1 MRTATVT
8 ATISPDPSGPRR
20 PGPGRGWRRRIAA
33 VGAALL
39 ICGFGSFAAARTV
52 PAAPGAPPATQAS
65 PTGDRLVLGLPLEPP
80 NLDPTVGAAAAVDEI
95 VYGNIFEG
103 LTRITASGLAAPALA
118 ESWDVSPD
126 GLTWIFHLRR
136 GVRFQ
141 DGTPFDAAVA
151 KFSLDRITAPESTNA
166 QKALFEPIRTV
177 SVIDPMTLRLQLSRP
192 VAALPSLLGWG
203 DAVIVAPGS
212 AATNATRPVG
222 TGPYRLASWQKGAA
236 LTLTRNDDYWG
247 STPRI
252 GAVVFRFISD
262 PSAAF
267 AAMSAGDIDAFP
279 NYPAPE
285 NVAQFR
291 RDPRFKVMV
300 GASEGK
306 VILGINNRVAPF
318 NDVRVRRAIAH
329 SVDRQALIDG
339 AMFGF
344 GEPIGSHFARQ
355 GAGYV
360 DLTNLYPHD
369 PARAR
374 ALLTEAG
381 YPDGIDVTLR
391 LPPRPYARRSGEV
404 LVSQLAEAGIRV
416 KIENLEW
423 AQWLDQVFK
432 RHQFDLTIVEHVEP
446 MDYDIYG
453 RKDYYFGYDSA
464 AFDALLA
471 RLNAAPDEAT
481 RLALLGDIQRRI
493 ADDSVNGFLFQS
505 SRIGIWKADLNGLWV
520 NAPVAANVVSGAW
533 FEGTT
538 GTAAE
543 RPTAP
548 GSGLP
553 WGWISL
559 AAAVALVGY
568 ATLRFGA
575 AYVAGKLAG
584 HALTLGAATVVIF
597 LLLQVVPGD
606 PAAYMMGLNASPEAV
621 DALRQQLGL
630 DGSMLH
636 RYLGWVGGMFSGEF
650 GTSYTYQSPVGS
662 LIAERFQ
669 VSGPLALLAT
679 ILSLV
684 VAVPIG
690 LLAAS
695 RRGSAVDM
703 GLIGVTQVGVAL
715 PNFWI
720 AMLLIL
726 AFSVNL
732 GWFSAG
738 GFPGWEAGFW
748 PALKA
753 LILPAVALAAPQA
766 AILARVLRTALLET
780 MNEDYVRTARAK
792 GLSRSQALWRHAL
805 RNATIP
811 LLTILGLQ
819 FPFLLAGGIIIENV
833 FSLPGLG
840 RLVFQAI
847 TQRDLIVV
855 QGVVV
860 VLVFAVVAVGFLID
874 LAYVAV
880 DPRLRGRR

>member
-1 MRTATVT
+1 MSIAVVT
-8 ATISPDPSGPRR
+8 AKAIAVPDLSGQ
-20 PGPGRGWRRRIAA
+20 RRRLRGSRFGGLGLALQRLVVAGIGA
-33 VGAALL
+33 VMLAYAFAGVAGAQTA
-39 ICGFGSFAAARTV
+39 S
-52 PAAPGAPPATQAS
+52 APP
-65 PTGDRLVLGLPLEPP
+65 PGDRLVLGLPLEPP
-80 NLDPTVGAAAAVDEI
+80 NLDPTTGAAAAVDEI

-103 LTRITASGLAAPALA
+103 LTRITANGQAAPALA

-126 GLTWIFHLRR
+126 GLTWVFHLRR

-151 KFSLDRITAPESTNA
+151 KFSLDRITAPNSTNA
-166 QKALFEPIRTV
+166 QKALFEPIASVTV
-177 SVIDPMTLRLQLSRP
+177 VDPLTLRIALRRP
-192 VAALPSLLGWG
+192 IAALPSLLGWG
-203 DAVIVAPGS
+203 DAVMVAPGS
-212 AATNATRPVG
+212 AATNATQPVG
-222 TGPYRLASWQKGAA
+222 TGPYRLTNWQKGAS
-236 LTLTRNDDYWG
+236 LTLTRNDEYWG
-247 STPRI
+247 AAPRI

-285 NVAQFR
+285 NVEQFR

-306 VILGINNRVAPF
+306 VILGINNRIAPF
-318 NDVRVRRAIAH
+318 NDVRVRRAIAL
-329 SVDRQALIDG
+329 SIDRNELIDG

-355 GAGYV
+355 DAGYV
-360 DLTNLYPHD
+360 DLTGRYPHD

-374 ALLTEAG
+374 ALLAEAG
-381 YPDGIDVTLR
+381 YPNGIDVTLR

-404 LVSQLAEAGIRV
+404 LAAQLAQAGIRV

-481 RLALLGDIQRRI
+481 RLAVLGDIQRRI

-505 SRIGIWKADLNGLWV
+505 SRIGIWKANLNGLWV
-520 NAPVAANVVSGAW
+520 NAPIAANVVSGAY
-533 FEGTT
+533 FEGAT
-538 GTAAE
+538 GTAASG
-543 RPTAP
+543 PATAKA
-548 GSGLP
+548 GLR

-559 AAAVALVGY
+559 AAAVLLLGY

-575 AYVAGKLAG
+575 AYVASKLAG
-584 HALTLGAATVVIF
+584 HAVTLSAATAVIF

-606 PAAYMMGLNASPEAV
+606 PASYMMGLNASPEAV
-621 DALRQQLGL
+621 EALRQQMGL

-636 RYLGWVGGMFSGEF
+636 RYLGWIGGMFSGDF
-650 GTSYTYQSPVGS
+650 GVSYTYQSPVAG

-679 ILSLV
+679 IMSLMI
-684 VAVPIG
+684 AVPIG

-695 RRGSAVDM
+695 RRGSTVDM

>member
-1 MRTATVT
+1 MSIATA
-8 ATISPDPSGPRR
+8 AASPGPSGHRRPGLGLARRLVVAAGIGAAVLVCAFSGLAAAAPTPSGPT
-20 PGPGRGWRRRIAA
+20 P
-33 VGAALL
+33 VLQ
-39 ICGFGSFAAARTV
+39 AAA
-52 PAAPGAPPATQAS
+52 PA
-65 PTGDRLVLGLPLEPP
+65 GDRLVLGLPLEPP
-80 NLDPTVGAAAAVDEI
+80 NLDPTAGAAAAVDEI

-103 LTRITASGLAAPALA
+103 LTRIAANGQAVPALA
-118 ESWDVSPD
+118 ESWEVSPD
-126 GLTWIFHLRR
+126 GLTWVFHLQP

-151 KFSLDRITAPESTNA
+151 KFSLDRITAPGSANA
-166 QKALFEPIRTV
+166 QKALFEPLRAVTVVDPLTIR
-177 SVIDPMTLRLQLSRP
+177 IRLSRP

-203 DAVIVAPGS
+203 DAVMVAPGS
-212 AATNATRPVG
+212 AATNATQPVG
-222 TGPYRLASWQKGAA
+222 TGPYRLSSWQRGAA
-236 LTLTRNDDYWG
+236 LTLRRNDAYRG
-247 STPRI
+247 PLPRI
-252 GAVVFRFISD
+252 GTVVFRFISD

-291 RDPRFKVMV
+291 RDPRFKVVV

-306 VILGINNRVAPF
+306 VILGINNRSAPF
-318 NDVRVRRAIAH
+318 NDVRVRRALAH
-329 SVDRQALIDG
+329 AIDRRALIDG

-355 GAGYV
+355 DAGYV
-360 DLTNLYPHD
+360 DLTGLYPHD

-374 ALLTEAG
+374 ALLAEAG

-404 LVSQLAEAGIRV
+404 LASQLAEAGIRV

-453 RKDYYFGYDSA
+453 RKDYYFGYDSP

-471 RLNAAPDEAT
+471 RLNAAPDAT
-481 RLALLGDIQRRI
+481 TRRALLGDIQRKI
-493 ADDSVNGFLFQS
+493 ADESVNGFLFQS
-505 SRIGIWKADLNGLWV
+505 SRIGIWKAGLNGLWA
-520 NAPVAANVVSGAW
+520 NAPIAANVVSGAW
-533 FEGTT
+533 FEGDAGTT
-538 GTAAE
+538 ATG
-543 RPTAP
+543 PTVHRDGPA
-548 GSGLP
+548 
-553 WGWISL
+553 WGWLAL
-559 AAAVALVGY
+559 AAAAVLLAY
-568 ATLRFGA
+568 ATVRFGA

-584 HALTLGAATVVIF
+584 HALTLAAATVVIF

-606 PAAYMMGLNASPEAV
+606 PASYMMGLNASPEAV
-621 DALRQQLGL
+621 EALRQQMGL

-636 RYLGWVGGMFSGEF
+636 RYLGWVGGMFSGNF
-650 GTSYTYQSPVGS
+650 GVSYTYQSPVAT

-679 ILSLV
+679 VLSLV

-690 LLAAS
+690 LIAAS
-695 RRGSAVDM
+695 RRGSVVDM

-748 PALKA
+748 PAFKA

>member
-1 MRTATVT
+1 MLVCA
-8 ATISPDPSGPRR
+8 
-20 PGPGRGWRRRIAA
+20 
-33 VGAALL
+33 
-39 ICGFGSFAAARTV
+39 FGGLAAAG
-52 PAAPGAPPATQAS
+52 PAPAVSPPPAIQAPPA
-65 PTGDRLVLGLPLEPP
+65 GDRLVLGLPLEPP
-80 NLDPTVGAAAAVDEI
+80 NLDPTTGAAAAVDEI

-118 ESWDVSPD
+118 ESWDASPD

-136 GVRFQ
+136 GIRFQ

-151 KFSLDRITAPESTNA
+151 KFSLDRIIAPASTNA
-166 QKALFEPIRTV
+166 QKALFEPIRAV
-177 SVIDPMTLRLQLSRP
+177 SVIDPMTLRISLSRP

-203 DAVIVAPGS
+203 DAVMVAPGS
-212 AATNATRPVG
+212 AATNATQPVG
-222 TGPYRLASWQKGAA
+222 TGPYRLANWQRGAA
-236 LTLTRNDDYWG
+236 LTLTRNDAYWG
-247 STPRI
+247 PLPRI
-252 GAVVFRFISD
+252 GTVVFRFISD

-300 GASEGK
+300 GDSEGK
-306 VILGINNRVAPF
+306 VILGINNRIAPF

-329 SVDRQALIDG
+329 AVDRRALIDG

-355 GAGYV
+355 DAGYV
-360 DLTNLYPHD
+360 DLTGLYPHD

-374 ALLTEAG
+374 ALLAEAG
-381 YPDGIDVTLR
+381 YPNGIDVTLR

-404 LVSQLAEAGIRV
+404 LASQMAEAGIRV

-481 RLALLGDIQRRI
+481 RLALLSDIQRKI

-520 NAPVAANVVSGAW
+520 NAPIAANVVSGAW
-533 FEGTT
+533 FEGAT

-543 RPTAP
+543 RPTES
-548 GSGLP
+548 GTGLP

-559 AAAVALVGY
+559 AAAVALLAY

-575 AYVAGKLAG
+575 GYVASKLAG

-606 PAAYMMGLNASPEAV
+606 PASYMMGLNASPEAV
-621 DALRQQLGL
+621 DALRQQMGL

-636 RYLGWVGGMFSGEF
+636 RYLDWVGGMFSGQF
-650 GTSYTYQSPVGS
+650 GTSYTYQSPVAS

-679 ILSLV
+679 IMSLV

-690 LLAAS
+690 LIAAS

>member
-1 MRTATVT
+1 MLVCA
-8 ATISPDPSGPRR
+8 
-20 PGPGRGWRRRIAA
+20 
-33 VGAALL
+33 
-39 ICGFGSFAAARTV
+39 FGSLADARTV
-52 PAAPGAPPATQAS
+52 PAVSGQPPALQAS

-103 LTRITASGLAAPALA
+103 LTRITASGLAGPALA
-118 ESWDVSPD
+118 ESWDASPD

-141 DGTPFDAAVA
+141 DGTPFDADVA
-151 KFSLDRITAPESTNA
+151 KFSLDRITAPGSTNA
-166 QKALFEPIRTV
+166 QKALFEPIRAVT
-177 SVIDPMTLRLQLSRP
+177 VIDPLTLRISLNRP

-212 AATNATRPVG
+212 AETNATHPVG
-222 TGPYRLASWQKGAA
+222 TGPYRLSSWQKGAA

-247 STPRI
+247 SVPRI

-306 VILGINNRVAPF
+306 VILGINNRIAPF

-329 SVDRQALIDG
+329 AVDRRALIEG

-355 GAGYV
+355 DAGYV
-360 DLTNLYPHD
+360 DLTSLYPHD

-374 ALLTEAG
+374 ALLAEAG
-381 YPDGIDVTLR
+381 YPNGIDVTLR

-404 LVSQLAEAGIRV
+404 LASQLAESGIRV

-464 AFDALLA
+464 AFDALLD
-471 RLNAAPDEAT
+471 RLNAAPNEAT

-493 ADDSVNGFLFQS
+493 ADDSVNAFLFQS

-520 NAPVAANVVSGAW
+520 NAPIAANVVSGAW
-533 FEGTT
+533 FEGSS

-559 AAAVALVGY
+559 AAAVVLLGY

-584 HALTLGAATVVIF
+584 HALTLAAATVVIF

-621 DALRQQLGL
+621 DALRQQMGL
-630 DGSMLH
+630 DGSMPD
-636 RYLGWVGGMFSGEF
+636 RYLGWVGGMFSGNF
-650 GTSYTYQSPVGS
+650 GVSYTYQSPVAS

-684 VAVPIG
+684 VAIPIG
-690 LLAAS
+690 LIAAS